1 MRLAV
6 VDMPTCRRWCL
17 LNSKKKVKS
26 GAVDVLSYCLSPKM
40 EIVSDKSKSQI
51 LEKYGLSDFSQL
63 PKFKPNDPAV
73 KALGAKPGD
82 VIKIYREDVPGKYA
96 TYRYVLPK

>member
-17 LNSKKKVKS
+17 LDRKKKTKS

-40 EIVSDKSKSQI
+40 EIVNDTSKTQI

-63 PKFKPNDPAV
+63 PKFRSNDPAV

-82 VIKIYREDVPGKYA
+82 VIKIYRNDLPGKYIA
-96 TYRYVLPK
+96 YRYVLPR